1 MGGSGSG
8 GWTPTPA
15 GNPCDTLSFRAA
27 VNSPQPALLA
37 KLKVGSVLTVKL
49 QTSPQTAVIVELKT
63 KTVGALTG
71 PKVARLINCLQN
83 GYTFEA
89 DVISVTG
96 GECQVEVRPE

>member
-1 MGGSGSG
+1 MGGSGS

-15 GNPCDTLSFRAA
+15 GNPCNTLSFRSA

-37 KLKVGSVLTVKL
+37 NLKVGSVLKVKL
-49 QTSPQTAVIVELKT
+49 QTSPQTAVIVEHKT

-71 PKVARLINCLQN
+71 PKVARLIDCLLN

-89 DVISVTG
+89 DVLSVAG

>member
-15 GNPCDTLSFRAA
+15 SNPCHTLSFRSA
-27 VNSPQPALLA
+27 VNSPQPPLLA
-37 KLKVGSVLTVKL
+37 KLKVGSVLKVRL
-49 QTSPQTAVIVELKT
+49 QTSPQTAVVLEHKA

-89 DVISVTG
+89 EVLSVAG
-96 GECQVEVRPE
+96 GECEVEVRPE